1 MRALPLIL
9 LGCLVFLGGPAEAA
23 TESLAREVADR
34 EAAEE
39 RYRIL
44 NSSLDDLMAAQ
55 MNLQR
60 RLDGLE
66 QTVSRINTE
75 LRTKAGG
82 DQVVSRREFE
92 ELTKAIQE
100 VDRKREADRRQILA
114 QIEELGKSLTAALRD
129 SRPAPPV
136 RVAPAE
142 ERTGPTP
149 PQEGA
154 EHVVQRGE
162 TLSAIAAAYNAEWKS
177 RGRRTSLQLVLDAN
191 PGLEPRT
198 MAVGRKVF
206 IPMVPTDR

>member
-1 MRALPLIL
+1 MRPLPLIL

-39 RYRIL
+39 RFRIL
-44 NSSLDDLMAAQ
+44 SSSLDDLMAAH

-60 RLDGLE
+60 RLDALE
-66 QTVSRINTE
+66 QTVARLATE
-75 LRTKAGG
+75 LRSKAEG

-100 VDRKREADRRQILA
+100 VDRKREADRRQILD
-114 QIEELGKSLTAALRD
+114 QIEELGKSLAAALRE

-142 ERTGPTP
+142 DRTGPTTT
-149 PQEGA
+149 QEGA

-162 TLSAIAAAYNAEWKS
+162 TLSAIIAAYNAEWKS
-177 RGRRTSLQLVLDAN
+177 RGRRTSLQLILDAN

-206 IPMVPTDR
+206 IPMVSTDR